1 MLAKQSQ
8 LVKYRHNW
16 PIAAHFHSVGLEFS
30 CFGEDFGEAVGE
42 AVEASVCVAVCK
54 RAAEDHHEV
63 LGGEQGI
70 DKAVE
75 AGTQRW
81 GRSFG
86 LRSQMPGLRAGQLKL
101 ALKIYEGH
109 IDVTHG
115 HLGVDV
121 AE

>member
-30 CFGEDFGEAVGE
+30 CFGEDFGEAV
-42 AVEASVCVAVCK
+42 EASVCVAVWE

-75 AGTQRW
+75 AGAQRC

-86 LRSQMPGLRAGQLKL
+86 LRSQMPGLGAG
-101 ALKIYEGH
+101 
-109 IDVTHG
+109 
-115 HLGVDV
+115 
-121 AE
+121 

>member
-1 MLAKQSQ
+1 MVATFASLGQVTGLSEAGLGQ
-8 LVKYRHNW
+8 LVLVKNRHNW
-16 PIAAHFHSVGLEFS
+16 PIAAHCHSVGLEFA

-42 AVEASVCVAVCK
+42 AVEASVCVAVWE

-75 AGTQRW
+75 AGAQRC

-86 LRSQMPGLRAGQLKL
+86 LRSQMPGLGAG
-101 ALKIYEGH
+101 
-109 IDVTHG
+109 
-115 HLGVDV
+115 
-121 AE
+121 